1 MPMLCIGMQCVT
13 LYILLRRQCGAGVTR
28 SVTNG
33 IPTRSVRNDRCPEGL
48 RICKRFA
55 GETTRHATIDHTTL
69 MAEQDYSLMVD

>member
-33 IPTRSVRNDRCPEGL
+33 IPTRSVRNDSSVTIVPTL
-48 RICKRFA
+48 RVER
-55 GETTRHATIDHTTL
+55 E
-69 MAEQDYSLMVD
+69 E